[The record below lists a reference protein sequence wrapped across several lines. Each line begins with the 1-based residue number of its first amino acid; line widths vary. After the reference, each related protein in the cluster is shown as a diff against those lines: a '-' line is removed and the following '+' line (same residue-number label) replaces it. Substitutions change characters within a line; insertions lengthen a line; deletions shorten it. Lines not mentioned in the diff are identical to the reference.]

1 MGKIKLGFT
10 TQDVIRAFPERN
22 RLYLTRLLA
31 EMVRQ
36 GMLLKV
42 VRDRY
47 LIIPFNADPE
57 SYVPDKHLVAKYI
70 MQNKEYYIGYA
81 SAMEIHGITHQSAD
95 KEYVVTKRQIQP
107 SIRTHRGITYQF
119 IHHDAT
125 RFFGF
130 SSLWIN
136 RSEQAMV
143 SDLERTIV
151 DVATRPQLCGGI
163 VELGKAIFQTTE
175 RIEHDKLFYYLSRNN
190 ILAAKKRYLFLT
202 EILDLEWT
210 DDHKRMMKEL
220 GTSIS
225 LLDPAG
231 PRQGPKKSNFGLKI
245 NVDPLLIKQRV
256 LIKGHL

>member
-1 MGKIKLGFT
+1 
-10 TQDVIRAFPERN
+10 
-22 RLYLTRLLA
+22 
-31 EMVRQ
+31 
-36 GMLLKV
+36 
-42 VRDRY
+42 
-47 LIIPFNADPE
+47 
-57 SYVPDKHLVAKYI
+57 
-70 MQNKEYYIGYA
+70 
-81 SAMEIHGITHQSAD
+81 
-95 KEYVVTKRQIQP
+95 
-107 SIRTHRGITYQF
+107 
-119 IHHDAT
+119 
-125 RFFGF
+125 
-130 SSLWIN
+130 
-136 RSEQAMV
+136 MV

-202 EILDLEWT
+202 EILGLEWT

-245 NVDPLLIKQRV
+245 NVDPLLIKQKV
-256 LIKGHL
+256 LAAG